1 MQGLWVW
8 SLVRKLRSHMPCGVV
23 KKKKEIILTGFCPSS
38 FFILEFVDTFFVLST
53 LFRSRL
59 VRFLC
64 QDLLAVGAA
73 SLLVLVSE
81 EDTLLSPTAP
91 WGVPVFSEVALGL
104 QSLTCHTDSST
115 HTLGVQR
122 TSQRVPI
129 WKSRQWFVLL
139 PIPKLSGALPPGLA
153 WGQRAAACQRH

>member
-1 MQGLWVW
+1 MDHWLRLCTSNAGFVSLIPGQETKIPHALW
-8 SLVRKLRSHMPCGVV
+8 RGQK
-23 KKKKEIILTGFCPSS
+23 KKKKEIILNGFCPSS

-73 SLLVLVSE
+73 SLLVLASE

-91 WGVPVFSEVALGL
+91 
-104 QSLTCHTDSST
+104 
-115 HTLGVQR
+115 
-122 TSQRVPI
+122 
-129 WKSRQWFVLL
+129 
-139 PIPKLSGALPPGLA
+139 
-153 WGQRAAACQRH
+153 